1 MTQGHSDPEPRDLA
15 HGRPVRG
22 VSVVRPLVALAILAL
37 AAGCMG
43 STVVPVLPQQVPGG
57 AFLPPLVMKA
67 ADGSPAPG
75 FEPSLTVD
83 ANGVVYLTAAQG
95 VRASD
100 PDASWLWVS
109 RDAGATFENVAPVS
123 ARGVSNLPVGF
134 EGHVDA
140 NGGQAYYV
148 DLTLASITL
157 SRTTDGGETW
167 DLRTPAV
174 AVVGGGDREWVA
186 AGPKGDVYVAWN
198 QLPSGFWVMGS
209 QDGGRTFPA
218 QTLIPGTGAVGGAT
232 PGWSYAGVPA
242 VAPNGAVH
250 VARAEPEGLAVYTS
264 TDGARTFTR
273 TVAWPAEGPVG
284 WLFST
289 STVDDAGTL
298 YVSTVEDLESGTT
311 RVRYAYSKD
320 GGATFSPP
328 REVTSAPGVHAM
340 QWGAAGAPGH
350 FALAFYENPAG
361 QGVPDEAAGQ
371 WHVRVAWSTNADT
384 PDASFHTTRATDR
397 VVHEGTVCTGGLT
410 QCEGTSR
417 DLGDYLGVD
426 LGRDGSVH
434 VTWIETTAEG
444 SPVMYART
452 APR

>member
-1 MTQGHSDPEPRDLA
+1 MASLVPGFR
-15 HGRPVRG
+15 
-22 VSVVRPLVALAILAL
+22 VSPVRPLLALSVLAL

-43 STVVPVLPQQVPGG
+43 STVVPLLPQETPGG
-57 AFLPPLVMKA
+57 GFLAPLAMTTPEGATA
-67 ADGSPAPG
+67 AG

-83 ANGVVYLTAAQG
+83 GNGVVYLTAAQG

-100 PDASWLWVS
+100 PKSSWLWVS
-109 RDAGATFENVAPVS
+109 QDGGATFETVAPFGE
-123 ARGVSNLPVGF
+123 RGVSNLPVGF

-140 NGGQAYYV
+140 NGGKTYFV

-157 SRTTDGGETW
+157 SRTTDGGDSWE
-167 DLRTPAV
+167 LRTPAV

-186 AGPKGDVYVAWN
+186 AGHKDDVYVTWN

-218 QTLIPGTGAVGGAT
+218 QTLIPGTGAAGGAT

-242 VAPNGAVH
+242 VAPDGAVH
-250 VARAEPEGLAVYTS
+250 VTRAEPDGLAVYTS

-273 TVAWPAEGPVG
+273 VLAWPAEGPVG

-289 STVDDAGTL
+289 PAVDEAGTL
-298 YVSTVEDLESGTT
+298 YVSTVEKLESGTT

-320 GGATFSPP
+320 GGVTFSPP
-328 REVTSAPGVHAM
+328 REVSRAPGVHAM
-340 QWGAAGAPGH
+340 QWSAAGAPGH
-350 FALAFYENPAG
+350 FALAFYENPAAT
-361 QGVPDEAAGQ
+361 GVPDEAHGD
-371 WHVRVAWSTNADT
+371 WHVRVAWSTDADSPEAT
-384 PDASFHTTRATDR
+384 FHEARPTDR
-397 VVHEGTVCTGGLT
+397 VVHQGTVCTGGLT
-410 QCEGTSR
+410 ACEGTSR

-426 LGRDGSVH
+426 LARDGSVH
-434 VTWIETTAEG
+434 VTWIETIAGG

-452 APR
+452 GAP